1 MPIKKRSKGIYGFFP
16 LMHRNASGRKLEQ
29 FHQGQCAAVRETET
43 EACRIHKFPG
53 NLKKYLPKKA
63 DCIKAMAF
71 HKCLVNKLEIEVRI

>member
-1 MPIKKRSKGIYGFFP
+1 MTKIY
-16 LMHRNASGRKLEQ
+16 LKVCIIRRREQ
-29 FHQGQCAAVRETET
+29 FYQGQCAVVRGTET
-43 EACRIHKFPG
+43 EVCQIHKFPG